1 MAKRILSIDDEK
13 MIRMVLQIHFK
24 NSGYE
29 LVTTESGAK
38 GIELAASEKF
48 DLILCDIK
56 LGAENG
62 IDIIKTLKA
71 AHAHIPVI
79 AITGLI
85 GDEIMSLV
93 TSAGADAY
101 ISKPFTKQELLS
113 LVSTHIPEHE

>member
-13 MIRMVLQIHFK
+13 MIRMVLQVHFK
-24 NSGYE
+24 NSIYE

-38 GIELAASEKF
+38 GLELAASEKF

-56 LGAENG
+56 LGEENG
-62 IDIIKTLKA
+62 LDIIKILKTVYEKTP
-71 AHAHIPVI
+71 II

-93 TSAGADAY
+93 TSAGADDY

-113 LVSTHIPEHE
+113 LVSKHMSDNE